1 MGITLQ
7 VQHHIDGLFDETV
20 ALLHNRTTMSRDDAI
35 EAATEAMSGA
45 AVVALPRSCR
55 SQRLTNSLHF
65 CHTYRTQL
73 KGNHHV

>member
-20 ALLHNRTTMSRDDAI
+20 ALLHNKTTMSRDDAI

-45 AVVALPRSCR
+45 AVVAQAHGDFMDAAREAG
-55 SQRLTNSLHF
+55 LTSFMSFTTLD
-65 CHTYRTQL
+65 
-73 KGNHHV
+73 